1 MMTAISDEFGQASA
15 SATSACLISDL
26 HLDETRPAVTAGL
39 DEFVNS
45 LQNVDALYI
54 LGDLFEAWIGDDDDR
69 PLVQT
74 ISGLLSGLCERDIAL
89 YLMPGN
95 RDFLLGRSFCE
106 RIGAH
111 LLPDPCVHVIGG
123 VRTLLMHG
131 DSLCTG
137 DVDYQ
142 SFRQMTRDPGWQA
155 DVLARPLAERRRLAV
170 ELRAM
175 SQDANSLKADD
186 IMDVDPG
193 EVRDVMHRWEVSRL
207 IHGHTHRP
215 AVHDLTAGTRWV
227 LGDWGSYGGWRIDID
242 ARGPVL
248 QAFSF
253 QAAPAG
259 TPL

>member
-1 MMTAISDEFGQASA
+1 MMTANSDEARQASA
-15 SATSACLISDL
+15 TAATACLISDL
-26 HLDETRPAVTAGL
+26 HLDETRPAITAGL
-39 DEFVNS
+39 DGFLS
-45 LQNVDALYI
+45 GLQGIDALYI

-74 ISGLLSGLCERDIAL
+74 VSELLSGLGERGITL

-95 RDFLLGRSFCE
+95 RDFLLGRSFCS

-111 LLPDPCVHVIGG
+111 LLPDPCVHIIGG
-123 VRTLLMHG
+123 VHTLLMHG

-142 SFRQMTRDPGWQA
+142 SFRQMTRDLGWQ
-155 DVLARPLAERRRLAV
+155 DDILARPLDERRRLAS
-170 ELRAM
+170 ELRAL

-193 EVRDVMHRWEVSRL
+193 AVRDVMHRWQVTRL

-215 AVHDLTAGTRWV
+215 ATHVLAAGTRWV
-227 LGDWGSYGGWRIDID
+227 LGDWGSHSGWRIDID
-242 ARGPVL
+242 PSGPVL
-248 QAFSF
+248 REFSF
-253 QAAPAG
+253 
-259 TPL
+259 

>member
-1 MMTAISDEFGQASA
+1 MMTAISDQPGQASA
-15 SATSACLISDL
+15 TAASACLISDL

-39 DEFVNS
+39 DDFLGS
-45 LQNVDALYI
+45 LQHVDALYI

-69 PLVQT
+69 PLVQSV
-74 ISGLLSGLCERDIAL
+74 SGLLSGLHERDIRL

-95 RDFLLGRSFCE
+95 RDFLLGESFCE

-142 SFRQMTRDPGWQA
+142 SFRQMTRDPDWQV
-155 DVLARPLAERRRLAV
+155 DVLARPLAERRRLAS

-186 IMDVDPG
+186 IMDVDPNA
-193 EVRDVMHRWEVSRL
+193 VQDVMQRWGVKRL
-207 IHGHTHRP
+207 VHGHTHRP
-215 AVHDLTAGTRWV
+215 ATHELTAGTRWV
-227 LGDWGSYGGWRIDID
+227 LGDWGSHNGWRIDID
-242 ARGPVL
+242 TRGPVL
-248 QAFSF
+248 REFSF
-253 QAAPAG
+253 
-259 TPL
+259 

>member
-1 MMTAISDEFGQASA
+1 MMTAISDQPGQASA
-15 SATSACLISDL
+15 TAASACLISDL

-39 DEFVNS
+39 DDFLGS
-45 LQNVDALYI
+45 LQHVDALYI

-69 PLVQT
+69 PLVQSV
-74 ISGLLSGLCERDIAL
+74 SGLLSGLHERDIRL

-95 RDFLLGRSFCE
+95 RDFLLGESFCE

-142 SFRQMTRDPGWQA
+142 SFRQMTRDPDWQA
-155 DVLARPLAERRRLAV
+155 DVLARPLAERRRLAS

-186 IMDVDPG
+186 IMDVDPNA
-193 EVRDVMHRWEVSRL
+193 VQDVMQRWGVKRL
-207 IHGHTHRP
+207 VHGHTHRP
-215 AVHDLTAGTRWV
+215 ATHELTAGTRWV
-227 LGDWGSYGGWRIDID
+227 LGDWGSHNGWRIDID
-242 ARGPVL
+242 TRGPVL
-248 QAFSF
+248 REFSF
-253 QAAPAG
+253 
-259 TPL
+259 

>member
-1 MMTAISDEFGQASA
+1 MMTAISDETGQASA
-15 SATSACLISDL
+15 TAATACLISDL

-39 DEFVNS
+39 EDFLGS
-45 LQNVDALYI
+45 LPHVDALYI

-69 PLVQT
+69 PLVT
-74 ISGLLSGLCERDIAL
+74 SVSDLLSGLHDRDITL

-111 LLPDPCVHVIGG
+111 LLADPCVHVIGG

-142 SFRQMTRDPGWQA
+142 SFRQMTRDPDWQA
-155 DVLARPLAERRRLAV
+155 EVLARPLAERRRLAS

-193 EVRDVMHRWEVSRL
+193 AVQDVMHRWGVKRL
-207 IHGHTHRP
+207 VHGHTHRP
-215 AVHDLTAGTRWV
+215 ATHELTAGTRWV
-227 LGDWGSYGGWRIDID
+227 LGDWGSHSGWRIDID
-242 ARGPVL
+242 TRGPVL
-248 QAFSF
+248 QEFSF
-253 QAAPAG
+253 
-259 TPL
+259 

>member
-1 MMTAISDEFGQASA
+1 MTAISDQPGQASA
-15 SATSACLISDL
+15 TAASACLISDL

-39 DEFVNS
+39 DDFLGS
-45 LQNVDALYI
+45 LQHVDALYI

-69 PLVQT
+69 PLVQSV
-74 ISGLLSGLCERDIAL
+74 SGLLSGLHERDIRL

-95 RDFLLGRSFCE
+95 RDFLLGESFCE

-142 SFRQMTRDPGWQA
+142 SFRQMTRDPDWQA
-155 DVLARPLAERRRLAV
+155 DVLARPLAERRRLAS

-186 IMDVDPG
+186 IMDVDPNA
-193 EVRDVMHRWEVSRL
+193 VQDVMQRWGVKRL
-207 IHGHTHRP
+207 VHGHTHRP
-215 AVHDLTAGTRWV
+215 ATHELTAGTRWV
-227 LGDWGSYGGWRIDID
+227 LGDWGSHNGWRIDID
-242 ARGPVL
+242 TRGPVL
-248 QAFSF
+248 REFSF
-253 QAAPAG
+253 
-259 TPL
+259 